1 MDSVREYGQEV
12 ITTEKGHRIGIV
24 TIVGEIEGHTFLAAN
39 AKTTKYEHMIP
50 LLIGMENDA
59 SVDGILF
66 VLNTIGGDV
75 ECGLAMAELIAA
87 IQKPTVSLVIGG
99 SHSIG
104 IPLAVATDCSFI
116 VPSATMLAHP
126 VRMNGTVLGAPRTYY
141 QFNQMQERIIG
152 FICRHAAIEKTRLE
166 ELMLAKDTMAKDLGT
181 ILVGEEAVKEG
192 LISQGGG
199 LWDAMQTLERKIAG
213 KKKGQKGA

>member
-1 MDSVREYGQEV
+1 MDSVKEYGQEV

-24 TIVGEIEGHTFLAAN
+24 TIIGEIEGHTLLAAT

-87 IQKPTVSLVIGG
+87 IQKPTISLVIGG

-126 VRMNGTVLGAPRTYY
+126 VRMSGTVLGAPQTYY

-152 FICRHAAIEKTRLE
+152 FICRHAAIKKTRLE

-181 ILVGEEAVKEG
+181 ILVGEEAVNEG
-192 LISQGGG
+192 LISHVGSLG
-199 LWDAMQTLERKIAG
+199 DAMLTLERMIAG
-213 KKKGQKGA
+213 KKMAQKGV

>member
-1 MDSVREYGQEV
+1 MKDNERQEIEKFGQLQEN
-12 ITTEKGHRIGIV
+12 GIFTM
-24 TIVGEIEGHTFLAAN
+24 TIIGEIEGHQLSAQN

-87 IQKPTVSLVIGG
+87 IQKPTISLVIGG

-126 VRMNGTVLGAPRTYY
+126 VRMSGTVLGAPQTYY

-152 FICRHAAIEKTRLE
+152 FICRHAAIKKTRLE

-181 ILVGEEAVKEG
+181 ILVGEEAVNEG
-192 LISQGGG
+192 LISHVGSLG
-199 LWDAMQTLERKIAG
+199 DAMLTLERMIAG
-213 KKKGQKGA
+213 KKTAQKGV

>member
-1 MDSVREYGQEV
+1 MDSVKEYGQEV

-24 TIVGEIEGHTFLAAN
+24 TIIGEIEGHTLLAAN
-39 AKTTKYEHMIP
+39 AKTTKYEHTIP

-87 IQKPTVSLVIGG
+87 IQKPTISLVIGG

-126 VRMNGTVLGAPRTYY
+126 VRMSGTVLGAPQTYY

-152 FICRHAAIEKTRLE
+152 FICRHAAIKKTRLE

-181 ILVGEEAVKEG
+181 ILVGEEAVNEG
-192 LISQGGG
+192 LISHVGSLG
-199 LWDAMQTLERKIAG
+199 DAMLTLERMIAG
-213 KKKGQKGA
+213 KKTA

>member
-1 MDSVREYGQEV
+1 MDSVKEYGQEV

-24 TIVGEIEGHTFLAAN
+24 TIIGEIEGHTLLAAN

-87 IQKPTVSLVIGG
+87 IQKPTISLVIGG

-104 IPLAVATDCSFI
+104 IPLAVATDCSFYR
-116 VPSATMLAHP
+116 A
-126 VRMNGTVLGAPRTYY
+126 VRDYAGTSGTDEWNRTGSTPDLLSIQPDAGADHW
-141 QFNQMQERIIG
+141 F
-152 FICRHAAIEKTRLE
+152 HL
-166 ELMLAKDTMAKDLGT
+166 
-181 ILVGEEAVKEG
+181 
-192 LISQGGG
+192 
-199 LWDAMQTLERKIAG
+199 
-213 KKKGQKGA
+213 